1 MVPTGSSTK
10 VMTASDSLALMVIN
24 YNDPAGTPPCIV
36 TKYELFSDAAA
47 TLIYSNSQVTKSGPL
62 TEMTIDIGT
71 SVTEKIFYQKATTR
85 GLITGVR
92 KIVVEHQGTTD
103 YVDQSTV

>member
-1 MVPTGSSTK
+1 
-10 VMTASDSLALMVIN
+10 
-24 YNDPAGTPPCIV
+24 
-36 TKYELFSDAAA
+36 
-47 TLIYSNSQVTKSGPL
+47 
-62 TEMTIDIGT
+62 MTIDIGT

-103 YVDQSTV
+103 YVDQSTVKIH